1 MDDNFQHTFSST
13 ALLPRLITA
22 AAIILAV
29 LVWGESINWHFGG
42 LSMYQIFP
50 LLGLIAYSTLWA
62 QYVAGFLHQTMLKS
76 AKLTAYFRSTGYIV
90 LIAIVLHPGLLI
102 YQRFRDGFG
111 LPPHSYESYVAPSM
125 AWLTLLGSASL
136 LVFLAFEL
144 RRWFQ
149 GRSWWRYFIYAGDIA
164 MLAIFYH
171 SLRLGTQT
179 HIGWYR
185 IVWWFY
191 GLSLI
196 ALLTLAYVGPYRRS
210 KKS

>member
-1 MDDNFQHTFSST
+1 MDDNFKRTFTTT

-22 AAIILAV
+22 VVIILAV
-29 LVWGESINWHFGG
+29 LVWGESVSWHFGG
-42 LSMYQIFP
+42 LSIYQIFP
-50 LLGLIAYSTLWA
+50 LLGLIAYSTMWS
-62 QYVAGFLHQTMLKS
+62 QYVAGFLHQTVLKS
-76 AKLTAYFRSTGYIV
+76 AKLTDYFRITGYIV
-90 LIAIVLHPGLLI
+90 LIAVVLHPGLLI

-149 GRSWWRYFIYAGDIA
+149 HRQWWRYVIYAGDIA

-171 SLRLGTQT
+171 GLRLGTQT

-196 ALLTLAYVGPYRRS
+196 ALLVLAYVGPYRRS
-210 KKS
+210 KKT